1 VTAATVIVWAEDA
14 AATATDGVAAAT
26 AKVAAHKPG
35 RPYFLGA
42 DITVTAKAR
51 AARALWA

>member
-1 VTAATVIVWAEDA
+1 MTAATVIVWAEDA